1 MQNDRDLVKQ
11 IGNAIAKRRRMAGLT
26 QAEIAERL
34 GISNDAISRME
45 RGSIMPTVLRLIQ
58 FAEIFHCEA
67 SDLLTESSTLL
78 PDQSKRLAALLAKL
92 DDRERETLLGI
103 IESMVAWHLQKGSC

>member
-1 MQNDRDLVKQ
+1 MRNNIDLIKK
-11 IGNAIAKRRRMAGLT
+11 IGYAIANRRRMAGLT
-26 QAEIAERL
+26 QAEVAERL

-67 SDLLTESSTLL
+67 ADLLTESSTLL
-78 PDQSKRLAALLAKL
+78 PDQSKRLAVVLAKL
-92 DDRERETLLGI
+92 DDREREALVGI
-103 IESMVAWHLQKGSC
+103 IELMVAWHLQKRNK

>member
-1 MQNDRDLVKQ
+1 MQNDSDLIKK
-11 IGNAIAKRRRMAGLT
+11 IGHAIANRRRMAGLT
-26 QAEIAERL
+26 QAEVAERL

-67 SDLLTESSTLL
+67 VDLLTESSTLL
-78 PDQSKRLAALLAKL
+78 PDQSKRLAVLLAKL
-92 DDRERETLLGI
+92 DDRERETLIGI
-103 IESMVAWHLQKGSC
+103 IESMIVWHIKNNK